1 MEALMDQTDFY
12 RQLGWTGERA
22 KTIDCPVCG
31 AEHLVTSQQIDSCDV
46 CDLDFKS
53 KDQDD

>member
-1 MEALMDQTDFY
+1 MDQTDFY